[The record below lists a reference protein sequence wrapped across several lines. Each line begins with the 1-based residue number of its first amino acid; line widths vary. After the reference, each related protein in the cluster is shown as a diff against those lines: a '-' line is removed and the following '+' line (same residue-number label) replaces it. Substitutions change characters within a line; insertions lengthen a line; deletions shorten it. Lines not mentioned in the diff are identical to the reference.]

1 MTEPRRRVTYVIP
14 PPAEPAPRLVLPPA
28 NAPRL
33 GQAGPLLHPARDQ
46 PPPTPPSPSSS
57 LPQHRLG
64 VTCLALD
71 TTTQLQNR
79 AAPEGI
85 LYSGGKDGLVIA
97 WDLGLPMRRHRRVS
111 QLGGSTRGLAR
122 WEIMTGWADDA
133 IDEEQEG
140 EDRPT
145 SDGDILGDVTISRR
159 RANTITAPA
168 PRWEVDR
175 DALASASTNK
185 PPRSQ
190 FRQSAQMHRDWV
202 NDIVL
207 CNQNQTVVSASSDGS
222 VKAWNPHSLSDPVR
236 IGVHADYVRCLTQCR
251 TQSWVASGSFD
262 RTIKIWD
269 LGAPPSSEPI
279 PLMTLSSHSTSDP
292 LSPKIGNNA
301 VKAPSSSSP
310 KSSVYALA
318 ADPFGHTIASGSP
331 ERVVRLWDP
340 RSGKRTGKLVGHTDN
355 IRSILISEDSNY
367 LWSLRSQRCLHTF
380 THHAESVWSLWS
392 EHRSLEIFYSG
403 DRAGLVCKVDVEDC
417 ADISEGECIVLCDD
431 ARHSPPTKSEGINRI
446 VAADD
451 TYLWTAT
458 GSASIKRWNVPPR
471 RAERAR
477 AIFAA
482 EEANCDA
489 SRGGEET
496 HRSSSP
502 DWQKAQDTASLNLSL
517 SADHSTVSFAE
528 PYDGRSKDG
537 KDGEP
542 HTGDGKAHASDG
554 ASTLY
559 GIPFDSL
566 VRLTS
571 PNDPFTPYASM
582 KNADP
587 EVATLYSAA
596 SILSVPRAA
605 RSPGSAY
612 FPHRRSHLPSPDSTM
627 GRRQSQPSSHQPHH
641 LVRQDTARTE
651 YEARE
656 LAADAIPLNAEP
668 LDIIEGTKGLVR
680 SVILNDRTHV
690 LTVDTEEEVAV
701 WDILRC
707 QCLGR
712 WLREDIV
719 KAMRSEEKEAN
730 NASGPQ
736 RRNSEHEHKA
746 PLDEPRR
753 SPRELLDAV
762 RSRVEGEAA
771 VPQWCSVET
780 KVGVLAVHVSDRR
793 WGDDGRCD
801 HHSVNLG
808 RWVLRN
814 LFYEFIH
821 EESRQQRARRHE
833 PGSPASPASP
843 TSTSH
848 PPGPSRWPAGL
859 VTVAPHI
866 VPVLPP
872 VLSPLAARSSP
883 LITPMIPLAALGA
896 TQSGE
901 ATPVPERHLRAVT
914 SAEVISPGR
923 EHDYFSVRGRRPSTA
938 VGAVPVTPDET
949 PRPTENG
956 RIPDT
961 PTTPSGLMGR
971 LKNLG
976 KTNKKTNDLTSP
988 APLETTEERQVH
1000 AQPVDAPPPETPS
1013 TPRQALLASQFTPPS
1028 SAEAPRYSLPHDVCV
1043 LITEESDTGPAAG
1056 GYKVVYRA
1064 LVGRPDVRALEAVA
1078 PMWLLEYL
1086 LMNRAP
1092 IPPPVKLSF
1101 VLLPWPDKDGEKL
1114 PDLLNTAQSKLT
1126 ASRYLRVR
1134 KLVVHVQDKLEK
1146 IRGGSRGGSIS
1157 SLASA
1162 GGTGM
1167 GGAGLG
1173 GGAGVGAG
1181 AHPVERAEETYEV
1194 LCNNVV
1200 LPLDMTL
1207 AQVRQ
1212 YVWRQA
1218 AELVIYYRKRVGSVS
1233 YGGRRSGEHHRGEQ
1247 HAGDHRGHHRP
1258 EHRGEHLP
1266 SSGIGIQQQ
1275 LAAAQQQQQEA
1286 AQANQETTPRPP
1298 AHIPS
1303 SMIATPHSSTSAHT
1317 GGRAHDAHGGRRS
1330 HDVAPGAK
1338 SPASP
1343 SSPRTKHVSSAFAGA
1358 AFSL

>member
-1 MTEPRRRVTYVIP
+1 
-14 PPAEPAPRLVLPPA
+14 
-28 NAPRL
+28 
-33 GQAGPLLHPARDQ
+33 
-46 PPPTPPSPSSS
+46 
-57 LPQHRLG
+57 
-64 VTCLALD
+64 
-71 TTTQLQNR
+71 
-79 AAPEGI
+79 
-85 LYSGGKDGLVIA
+85 
-97 WDLGLPMRRHRRVS
+97 MRRHRRVS

-168 PRWEVDR
+168 PRWE
-175 DALASASTNK
+175 

-236 IGVHADYVRCLTQCR
+236 IGAHADYVRCLTQCR
-251 TQSWVASGSFD
+251 TQNWVASGSFD

-269 LGAPPSSEPI
+269 LGAPPSSEPT
-279 PLMTLSSHSTSDP
+279 PLMTLSSHSTS
-292 LSPKIGNNA
+292 
-301 VKAPSSSSP
+301 APSASSP

-367 LWSLRSQRCLHTF
+367 VTSVKLWSLRSQRCLHTF

-537 KDGEP
+537 KP
-542 HTGDGKAHASDG
+542 HMGDGKAHASDG

-612 FPHRRSHLPSPDSTM
+612 FPHR
-627 GRRQSQPSSHQPHH
+627 RRQSQPSSHQPHH

-719 KAMRSEEKEAN
+719 KAMRSEEKEAS

-780 KVGVLAVHVSDRR
+780 KVGVLAVHVI
-793 WGDDGRCD
+793 
-801 HHSVNLG
+801 NLG

-833 PGSPASPASP
+833 PGSPTSPGSS
-843 TSTSH
+843 TSASH

-872 VLSPLAARSSP
+872 ALSPLAARSSP
-883 LITPMIPLAALGA
+883 LITPMIPLAALAA

-938 VGAVPVTPDET
+938 VGAAPVTPDET
-949 PRPTENG
+949 PRPIENG
-956 RIPDT
+956 RVPDT

-976 KTNKKTNDLTSP
+976 KTNKKANDPTSP
-988 APLETTEERQVH
+988 APLETAE
-1000 AQPVDAPPPETPS
+1000 PVAVPPTETPS

-1134 KLVVHVQDKLEK
+1134 KLVVH
-1146 IRGGSRGGSIS
+1146 
-1157 SLASA
+1157 
-1162 GGTGM
+1162 
-1167 GGAGLG
+1167 
-1173 GGAGVGAG
+1173 
-1181 AHPVERAEETYEV
+1181 RAEETYEV

-1218 AELVIYYRKRVGSVS
+1218 AELVIYYRKRAGSGS
-1233 YGGRRSGEHHRGEQ
+1233 
-1247 HAGDHRGHHRP
+1247 
-1258 EHRGEHLP
+1258 
-1266 SSGIGIQQQ
+1266 
-1275 LAAAQQQQQEA
+1275 
-1286 AQANQETTPRPP
+1286 
-1298 AHIPS
+1298 
-1303 SMIATPHSSTSAHT
+1303 
-1317 GGRAHDAHGGRRS
+1317 HGGRNGGATAAAGS
-1330 HDVAPGAK
+1330 DAGEPGDNATTTC
-1338 SPASP
+1338 AYTLFYD
-1343 SSPRTKHVSSAFAGA
+1343 SSTA
-1358 AFSL
+1358 